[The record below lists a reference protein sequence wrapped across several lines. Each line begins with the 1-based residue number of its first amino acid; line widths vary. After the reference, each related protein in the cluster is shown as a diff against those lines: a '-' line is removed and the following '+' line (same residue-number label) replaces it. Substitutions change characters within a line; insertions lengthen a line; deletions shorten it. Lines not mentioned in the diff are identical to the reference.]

1 MSSSASPAILA
12 FPEYALVRGWQY
24 QLVSPTYEQGY
35 LNVGGKEVRK
45 TLNGPLMVTFAAAV
59 VAGSLDAKYTKI
71 RIRITNEK
79 GQTLTLVENT
89 FYEVF
94 ETMPS
99 QTAILRDA
107 PFITSYDEISKSY
120 VWMLAPYSEYLVV
133 RADEKVEFELIPP
146 QNPVEETAPTTYS
159 YAYTIIYR
167 EYDSNFGERA

>member
-1 MSSSASPAILA
+1 MSNINNAILA
-12 FPEYALVRGWQY
+12 FPEYALVKGWQY

-35 LNVGGKEVRK
+35 LTVGGKEVSK
-45 TLNGPLMVTFAAAV
+45 TLNGPLVVLFAAAV

-71 RIRITNEK
+71 RIRVINEK
-79 GQTLTLVENT
+79 GHILTLVENT

-120 VWMLAPYSEYLVV
+120 VWMLAPFNEYLAV
-133 RADEKVEFELIPP
+133 RAGEKVELELIPP

-167 EYDSNFGERA
+167 EYESDFGERA

>member
-1 MSSSASPAILA
+1 MSSSASPAVLA

-35 LNVGGKEVRK
+35 LNVGGKEVK
-45 TLNGPLMVTFAAAV
+45 KSLDGPLMVMFASAV

-71 RIRITNEK
+71 RIRVINEE
-79 GQTLTLVENT
+79 GHILTLADNT

-99 QTAILRDA
+99 HAAITGNA
-107 PFITSYDEISKSY
+107 PFISSFDEISKSY
-120 VWMLAPYSEYLVV
+120 VWAFAPFREYLVA
-133 RADEKVEFELIPP
+133 RAGEKVEIELIPP
-146 QNPVEETAPTTYS
+146 QTPVEETAPTTYS
-159 YAYTIIYR
+159 YAYTIIYK